1 MKQQIEI
8 RDKETLFDF
17 IEKWYHLL
25 NKDLLSDLLS
35 TFFQCKI
42 YVLRKPTP
50 VRFSE
55 LLDGMFEREAK
66 RIELPIFI
74 FE

>member
-8 RDKETLFDF
+8 RDKETLINF

-25 NKDLLSDLLS
+25 SKELLSDLLS

-42 YVLRKPTP
+42 YVLKKPTFEN
-50 VRFSE
+50 FSE